1 MRNKFLP
8 AISFFCPA
16 YNDEEN
22 LPDLIPAVH
31 KFLVGIADKF
41 EIIIVEDGSP
51 DKTGEVADKLAS
63 SFSNIRVI
71 HHPRNLGYGA
81 TLKDGF
87 ANARYDY
94 IMYTDGD
101 YQYDV
106 NDFRPFLKL
115 LPEADVLSGYAV
127 KKAVNFKRKAQS
139 AIFNFLVNI
148 LFLVNFKDV
157 NCSMK
162 IYKREVLSAIFMKSN
177 SAFLD
182 AEMLVK
188 AKNKGFK
195 IAQFPVIHYERRSG
209 IASGSK
215 FSLIAS
221 TIKDMVKF
229 RLGNL

>member
-1 MRNKFLP
+1 MENKFLSE
-8 AISFFCPA
+8 ISFFCPA
-16 YNDEEN
+16 YNDEKN
-22 LPDLIPAVH
+22 LPDLIPTVH

-51 DKTGEVADKLAS
+51 DRTGEVADKLAS
-63 SFSNIRVI
+63 DFSNVRVI
-71 HHPRNLGYGA
+71 HHSRNLGYGA

-101 YQYDV
+101 FQYDV
-106 NDFRPFLKL
+106 NDFKPFLKL

-127 KKAVNFKRKAQS
+127 KKAVNFQRKVQS
-139 AIFNFLVNI
+139 GIFNFLVNI

-162 IYKREVLSAIFMKSN
+162 IYKREVLKAIDIKSG
-177 SAFLD
+177 SAFID
-182 AEMLVK
+182 AEMLIG
-188 AKNKGFK
+188 AKSKGFK
-195 IAQFPVIHYERRSG
+195 VVQFPVTHYERRSG

-215 FSLIAS
+215 LNVIVA
-221 TIKDMVKF
+221 TIKDMIRF
-229 RLGNL
+229 RLGIL